1 MTAPHDAGR
10 ASSAL
15 RSLFSALCA
24 RDTIG
29 VDGIVAAL
37 CASEHARDAS
47 EAAERLQQTLQTASE
62 MLAIALPRVV
72 FVLGGAA
79 PPTESSGIAAWATPV
94 EAASELIVGSVWTL
108 ERLSIY
114 IDALQAYV
122 DVFRCLAPLVGLGFG
137 PHAFDTPAQASLG
150 RGSSA
155 TDAAEMQPL
164 GLHEAASL
172 LCTLLAVRE
181 AKSFLARKPFG
192 VALKPCVQLLS
203 RCSESDPTVVTS
215 NVWAQ
220 VCTLAKAMLPSDG
233 DAITIAVDAF
243 RRQGVRDALQWQRTA
258 SAVQAIECAVAA
270 EAGVARAVL
279 ALLHVTYAVGCS
291 LGSRH
296 ANLEE
301 LLQDARDAATV
312 VVSCIGASR
321 VPTGSATQAASALA
335 VSINALRQD
344 VPRSV
349 RTPFAMFS
357 LLLRLQ
363 SQLHSSA
370 ETAAPSPAAAE
381 DAGMPRPLAVASG
394 CGAAQAAPC
403 AAALTPSASA
413 MTVTVTLVR
422 QLGSSAKS
430 NVGAVGTS

>member
-10 ASSAL
+10 ALSAL

-29 VDGIVAAL
+29 VDGIVAAIG
-37 CASEHARDAS
+37 ASEHARDAC
-47 EAAERLQQTLQTASE
+47 EAAERLQQILQTASE

-79 PPTESSGIAAWATPV
+79 PPTESSGIAAWATPI

-122 DVFRCLAPLVGLGFG
+122 DVFRRLAPLVELGFG

-155 TDAAEMQPL
+155 SESAEIQPL
-164 GLHEAASL
+164 GLYEAASL

-181 AKSFLARKPFG
+181 AKAFLARKPFG

-203 RCSESDPTVVTS
+203 RCSESDPAVVTS

-220 VCTLAKAMLPSDG
+220 VGTLAKAMLPSD
-233 DAITIAVDAF
+233 DEAITLAVDAF

-270 EAGVARAVL
+270 DAGVARAVL

-296 ANLEE
+296 ANLDE

-312 VVSCIGASR
+312 VVSCVGASR
-321 VPTGSATQAASALA
+321 GPSATQAASALA
-335 VSINALRQD
+335 VSIDALRQD

-363 SQLHSSA
+363 PQVPSSA
-370 ETAAPSPAAAE
+370 ETAAPSPAAA
-381 DAGMPRPLAVASG
+381 DAASTPRPLAVASG
-394 CGAAQAAPC
+394 CGAAQVAPC
-403 AAALTPSASA
+403 AVPLTPSASA

-422 QLGSSAKS
+422 QLGLSAKS